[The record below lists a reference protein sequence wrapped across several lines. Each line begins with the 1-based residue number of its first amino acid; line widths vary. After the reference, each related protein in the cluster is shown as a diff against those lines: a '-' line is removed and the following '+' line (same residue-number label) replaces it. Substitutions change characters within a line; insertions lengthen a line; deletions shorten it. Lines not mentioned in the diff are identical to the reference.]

1 MSTKPKYRARP
12 TTIDGHRFPS
22 QLEAKRYMQLKLLKQ
37 AGKIKDFS
45 LQPSFPLV
53 DAFKRN
59 GKVVRAITYVADF
72 RVEHLSGKIVIED
85 CKGYETPVF
94 KLKKKLFWI
103 RYPDTELQLVK

>member
-1 MSTKPKYRARP
+1 MTGKPKYRARP

-37 AGKIKDFS
+37 AGKIRDFS

-72 RVEHLSGKIVIED
+72 RVEHNSGKIVIED
-85 CKGYETPVF
+85 SKGFETPVF
-94 KLKKKLFWI
+94 KIKRKLFWM
-103 RYPDTELQLVK
+103 RYPDIDLQVVK